1 MKTQK
6 NDPFVD
12 PKRNNIW

>member
-6 NDPFVD
+6 NDLAEMQT
-12 PKRNNIW
+12 N

>member
-6 NDPFVD
+6 N
-12 PKRNNIW
+12 I